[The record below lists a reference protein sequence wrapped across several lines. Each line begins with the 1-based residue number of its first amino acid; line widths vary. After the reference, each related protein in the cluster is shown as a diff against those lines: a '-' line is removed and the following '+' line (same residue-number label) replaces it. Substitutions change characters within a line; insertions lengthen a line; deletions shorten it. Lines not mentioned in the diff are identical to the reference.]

1 MYTIGVL
8 GYGLINYGC
17 WAHRPDIQVEFL
29 TVLGMPFY
37 QGWVLQACESFGHWR
52 GVLYYIPFW
61 KMKRFEYTGGCV
73 QVARGG
79 NAIAPFT
86 DPLPSLPCS
95 ELPMYN
101 GSRHPFPETAY
112 YEEEWQ

>member
-37 QGWVLQACESFGHWR
+37 QGWFLQACESFGHWR

-73 QVARGG
+73 EPQAEARCVA
-79 NAIAPFT
+79 T
-86 DPLPSLPCS
+86 D
-95 ELPMYN
+95 
-101 GSRHPFPETAY
+101 
-112 YEEEWQ
+112 